1 MDFKDFTFD
10 EDTSD
15 NEEEAGFD
23 LDSIGST
30 DFSDESV
37 ESTGQG
43 NRIPKKTAIMVIAFG
58 LGAFIIVCII
68 ASIVNGIGKN
78 KNQSSSSSGQK
89 VSQSQVTRV
98 ESKPSGQVQSS
109 TGHVQ
114 SSGQVQSNSTQ
125 NSSDGWMEFNSSS
138 EIVFQEDYKELVFTV
153 TGVHHYVKQEGT
165 NALSIKTTLTGSLS
179 GMSGSYEM
187 DIPYDKG
194 SLISVGTEFTVKVQL
209 GEYNGRT
216 VIGEISYK

>member
-78 KNQSSSSSGQK
+78 KNQSSSSSGQ
-89 VSQSQVTRV
+89 SQSQVTRV
-98 ESKPSGQVQSS
+98 ESKPSGQTQSS
-109 TGHVQ
+109 A
-114 SSGQVQSNSTQ
+114 GQVQSSRQVQSSTQ